1 MKGISFIVILSIVWS
16 VISGIIEKQKK
27 AAKLKQE
34 GVDVSTSPTSKKLT
48 STPDIKP
55 WQAIPEQVKVERL
68 RRKQRASVTTKT
80 APIQKRQPPV
90 TTKIPVIEKPA
101 LVAKT
106 TDNKISSIKSL
117 HAEACD
123 LKPVSKQVRKKLV
136 PARQI
141 ARLLKN
147 RRNVRTAIV
156 LTEVL
161 SPPLA
166 RR

>member
-27 AAKLKQE
+27 AAKLKQANL
-34 GVDVSTSPTSKKLT
+34 DVSTPTKVKR
-48 STPDIKP
+48 TPEPTPWKP
-55 WQAIPEQVKVERL
+55 DPKQVKVERL
-68 RRKQRASVTTKT
+68 RRKQNATLKTKT
-80 APIQKRQPPV
+80 AQVAPPQPPV
-90 TTKIPVIEKPA
+90 TVRKQVQDTPRQIAKPEKKIG
-101 LVAKT
+101 
-106 TDNKISSIKSL
+106 SIKAL

-123 LKPVSKQVRKKLV
+123 LKPISEQIRKKPA

-141 ARLLKN
+141 AKLLKN
-147 RRNVRTAIV
+147 RRSLRTAIV